1 VSGLFAGVVE
11 TLRQASSFALRRHE
25 LIAENVANADTPN
38 FRAHDLSF
46 TRELDLAQLVRS
58 RPDTA
63 ASRDLDVR
71 IVDAPDGPA
80 RLDGND
86 VDIDRQM
93 TRLTQNA
100 GYHNVVVHLLNARF
114 TALKSAIHGR

>member
-1 VSGLFAGVVE
+1 M
-11 TLRQASSFALRRHE
+11 
-25 LIAENVANADTPN
+25 
-38 FRAHDLSF
+38 
-46 TRELDLAQLVRS
+46 
-58 RPDTA
+58 
-63 ASRDLDVR
+63 DVR
-71 IVDAPDGPA
+71 IVDAPDGPP

-114 TALKSAIHGR
+114 NALKSAIHGR